1 MAGESGKKKPPGITV
16 ETTDDTEGTDQEKI
30 EKETKEVADKPATAP
45 RRGAPSVH
53 PTEEVADKPAIVLSR
68 GGTSAPPTAVVTEEP
83 PLPPPAKKTKKAVT
97 IDLMPVAEEEPVAA
111 KKKQEVKLEVSPEDI
126 GDTPPSSSHAN
137 QPRTKQDLEDLE
149 LDEEYE
155 IRLQKLK
162 QQYSTLELKTKTDHK
177 KLTKELYDKIA
188 DSVENNV
195 NKHKH
200 KQTNYP
206 SKHESHYSDKAKELF
221 FSSSKKIHSDIT
233 VVKEKNNF
241 KITLPDKHSVTASFK
256 QSENKILFTSTDSGD
271 KSLIILLESALKA
284 AKQMHTRNFIIYP
297 GSNIKQIAKLCVM
310 ARHIGLIP
318 VFKADLDIVDPAK
331 RTQNFTA
338 FKEALRKESGTDD
351 PLQIT
356 IKNPPKIRDDLK
368 PQSGQAT
375 KPSEHSTKK

>member
-1 MAGESGKKKPPGITV
+1 MSGKKEGEKLPGITV
-16 ETTDDTEGTDQEKI
+16 TTDDTEDTDQDADQEKI
-30 EKETKEVADKPATAP
+30 EKETTEVADKPATAP
-45 RRGAPSVH
+45 RRGASSANPK
-53 PTEEVADKPAIVLSR
+53 EEVAGKPAIVLSR
-68 GGTSAPPTAVVTEEP
+68 GVTSATPTAVVTEET
-83 PLPPPAKKTKKAVT
+83 PPPKKTKKAVT
-97 IDLMPVAEEEPVAA
+97 IDLTPDVKKESDA

-177 KLTKELYDKIA
+177 KLTKELFDKIA

-206 SKHESHYSDKAKELF
+206 SKHKSHYSDKAKELF

-241 KITLPDKHSVTASFK
+241 QITLPDKHSVTASFK
-256 QSENKILFTSTDSGD
+256 QSENKILFTTTDSGD

-375 KPSEHSTKK
+375 KPSDHSTKK

>member
-1 MAGESGKKKPPGITV
+1 MSGKKKPPGITV
-16 ETTDDTEGTDQEKI
+16 ETTDDTEGIDQDADQEKI
-30 EKETKEVADKPATAP
+30 EKETREVADKPATTSRRGASSAHP
-45 RRGAPSVH
+45 KEEVTDKPATVFRRGAP
-53 PTEEVADKPAIVLSR
+53 
-68 GGTSAPPTAVVTEEP
+68 GAPPPAVTTESPPPP
-83 PLPPPAKKTKKAVT
+83 PLPSEQKTKRAVT
-97 IDLMPVAEEEPVAA
+97 IDLMPVAEKELAA
-111 KKKQEVKLEVSPEDI
+111 KKKQEIKLEVSPEDI
-126 GDTPPSSSHAN
+126 GDTQPSSSHAN
-137 QPRTKQDLEDLE
+137 QPKTKQDLEDLE

-177 KLTKELYDKIA
+177 KLTEALFDKIA
-188 DSVENNV
+188 DSVKNNV
-195 NKHKH
+195 NKHK
-200 KQTNYP
+200 QINYP
-206 SKHESHYSDKAKELF
+206 SKHESHYSKGAKELF

-256 QSENKILFTSTDSGD
+256 KSENKILFTTTDSGD

-318 VFKADLDIVDPAK
+318 VFKADPDIVDLAK

-338 FKEALRKESGTDD
+338 FKEALLKESGTDD

-356 IKNPPKIRDDLK
+356 IKNPPKIRDNLK